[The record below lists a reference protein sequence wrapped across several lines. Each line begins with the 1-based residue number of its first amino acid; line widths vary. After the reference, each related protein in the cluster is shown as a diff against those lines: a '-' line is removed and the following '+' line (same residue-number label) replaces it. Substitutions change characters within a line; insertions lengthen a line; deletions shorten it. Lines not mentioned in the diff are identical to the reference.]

1 VIHTDWLESCGA
13 RAAICV
19 VAWAFVG
26 LIALLAANG
35 AEIEGASTLL
45 RYDWYDLPL
54 DVELGIEHVD
64 PGSAARLIAFAEI
77 GRDRCGLGPF
87 PTWSLFKRYGL
98 RERDFKVA
106 MESVGER
113 SGDSAIGP
121 YFQLLLDAE
130 DEAARVFGE
139 RGTVEGCRLI
149 RNEVAK
155 HVKIDD

>member
-1 VIHTDWLESCGA
+1 MQSELFW
-13 RAAICV
+13 R
-19 VAWAFVG
+19 G
-26 LIALLAANG
+26 LVYHEHI
-35 AEIEGASTLL
+35 
-45 RYDWYDLPL
+45 DP
-54 DVELGIEHVD
+54 VLGT
-64 PGSAARLIAFAEI
+64 PTSGRLAFAEM
-77 GRDRCGLGPF
+77 GWDRCGLGPF

-98 RERDFKVA
+98 RERDFKVT

-113 SGDSAIGP
+113 SGDGAVGP

>member
-1 VIHTDWLESCGA
+1 
-13 RAAICV
+13 
-19 VAWAFVG
+19 
-26 LIALLAANG
+26 
-35 AEIEGASTLL
+35 
-45 RYDWYDLPL
+45 
-54 DVELGIEHVD
+54 
-64 PGSAARLIAFAEI
+64 
-77 GRDRCGLGPF
+77 
-87 PTWSLFKRYGL
+87 
-98 RERDFKVA
+98 

-113 SGDSAIGP
+113 SGDGAVGP

>member
-1 VIHTDWLESCGA
+1 MAPFLILIAKPFLGPWDVSAIYWMECSEIDIARSA
-13 RAAICV
+13 RARRTRPS
-19 VAWAFVG
+19 
-26 LIALLAANG
+26 L
-35 AEIEGASTLL
+35 S
-45 RYDWYDLPL
+45 
-54 DVELGIEHVD
+54 
-64 PGSAARLIAFAEI
+64 EI

-98 RERDFKVA
+98 RERDLKVTT
-106 MESVGER
+106 ESVGGR
-113 SGDSAIGP
+113 SGDGAIGP

>member
-1 VIHTDWLESCGA
+1 M
-13 RAAICV
+13 
-19 VAWAFVG
+19 
-26 LIALLAANG
+26 
-35 AEIEGASTLL
+35 
-45 RYDWYDLPL
+45 PL

-98 RERDFKVA
+98 RERDFKVT

-113 SGDSAIGP
+113 SGDGAIGP